1 MSITMFI
8 EFICIF
14 TFFTTEQLLP
24 LLLSLGNIKS
34 NRVITEIQVSHF
46 FTSLHT
52 PPEKMEKITLWLF
65 DVKKDENGFIA
76 LDTFTKYV
84 LDESMSFLQP
94 FIYLKNQLIA
104 NVIGSHTY
112 DNIILRMGYYQANYG
127 DTDRII
133 MKQETCFQ
141 LFHRSLFTSSPP
153 PYFYNYRPS
162 VHTPSFNEIICNLRK
177 RYGYST
183 RPRGNSSMTLSST
196 SRLLKKGSARESLSS
211 LQVVGSICNNTPNI
225 KKNSVVRNMKS
236 NKVTPSVDD
245 CIKKRSLPPNKLRAS
260 CNNENKTLES
270 LATELS

>member
-14 TFFTTEQLLP
+14 TFFSVEQLLP
-24 LLLSLGNIKS
+24 LLFSLGNIKS
-34 NRVITEIQVSHF
+34 NRVITEIQISHF

-65 DVKKDENGFIA
+65 DVKKDENGFIS

-84 LDESMSFLQP
+84 LNDSTSFLKP
-94 FIYLKNQLIA
+94 FIYLKDQIITNI
-104 NVIGSHTY
+104 IGSHTY
-112 DNIILRMGYYQANYG
+112 DNIILRMGYYQSKYG

-133 MKQETCFQ
+133 MKQESCFQ
-141 LFHRSLFTSSPP
+141 LFQRSLLTSSPP

-162 VHTPSFNEIICNLRK
+162 LHTPSFNEIICNLRK

-196 SRLLKKGSARESLSS
+196 SRILKKGSARDSLSS
-211 LQVVGSICNNTPNI
+211 LQIVGSICNNTSNI
-225 KKNSVVRNMKS
+225 KKNSVVKKMKS

-245 CIKKRSLPPNKLRAS
+245 CIKKRSIPTNKLRNS
-260 CNNENKTLES
+260 CNNEHKTLES
-270 LATELS
+270 LAGELS